1 MTIHIGILGAGN
13 ISQTHARAAR
23 DIDGV
28 EITAICGQD
37 VQKVTRLAKAC
48 GGSVYDNLERFFRHM
63 PMEIVLIGSPSGLHA
78 EHGIEAANHGL
89 HVLVEKPIDITVD
102 RADALI
108 GACEKARVKLGVFFQ
123 DRVSSD
129 FIKLKELIDSGKLG
143 KPVLMSARIRWYRPP
158 EYYEQSRWRGSWAL
172 DGGGALMNQGI
183 HTIDLLLWLLGD
195 IVSIQ
200 AKARTALH
208 DIEVE
213 DTVVA
218 SFEFSSG
225 AVGTL
230 EASTAVYPGYPR
242 RVELTWSEGTIV
254 LENDRLVSAD
264 LRTPISEFT
273 GREAESEHDRSN
285 SPVISNTRGHKTIIE
300 DFIRAIETNGTPV
313 CDGYQARR
321 SVEVVQAVYESSRAG
336 QAFTLKAGRRWMAG
350 S

>member
-1 MTIHIGILGAGN
+1 MTIHIGILGGGN

-28 EITAICGQD
+28 EITAICGRN
-37 VQKVTRLAKAC
+37 VEKVARLAKAY
-48 GGSVYDNLERFFRHM
+48 GGSVYDKLERFFRHK

-78 EHGIEAANHGL
+78 EHGIAAANHGL

-123 DRVSSD
+123 DRVSGD
-129 FIKLKELIDSGKLG
+129 FTELKELIDSGGLG
-143 KPVLMSARIRWYRPP
+143 KPVLMSARIKWYRPP
-158 EYYEQSRWRGSWAL
+158 EYYQQSRWRGSWAL

-183 HTIDLLLWLLGD
+183 HTVDLLLWLLGD
-195 IVSIQ
+195 IVSVQ
-200 AKARTALH
+200 AKATTALH

-218 SFEFSSG
+218 TLEFSSG

-242 RVELTWSEGTIV
+242 QFALTWSEGTIV
-254 LENDRLVSAD
+254 LENDRVVSAD

-273 GREAESEHDRSN
+273 RREAESEDDRSN
-285 SPVISNTRGHKTIIE
+285 WPVISDTRGHRTIVE
-300 DFIRAIETNGTPV
+300 DFIRAIETNGTPI

-321 SVEVVQAVYESSRAG
+321 SVEVVQAVYESSGTG
-336 QAFTLKAGRRWMAG
+336 QTVTLKAGRHWMAG